1 MNSYPHLKGTSVDS
15 RRYLKLQKQKQQG
28 NTTRNMKCQGNIFSP
43 EENNNS
49 PITELKS
56 TETCS
61 WADKDFRIAVWR
73 NSMRQTSAQW
83 KKINK
88 IRGKYNE
95 QNEKFNRDQNHF
107 FKKGR
112 NSVAEELN
120 ECNEKCNRDHYS
132 RVDQI
137 EDRISGL

>member
-1 MNSYPHLKGTSVDS
+1 MHN
-15 RRYLKLQKQKQQG
+15 
-28 NTTRNMKCQGNIFSP
+28 
-43 EENNNS
+43 E
-49 PITELKS
+49 
-56 TETCS
+56 
-61 WADKDFRIAVWR
+61 
-73 NSMRQTSAQW
+73 

-88 IRGKYNE
+88 IRGKYTE